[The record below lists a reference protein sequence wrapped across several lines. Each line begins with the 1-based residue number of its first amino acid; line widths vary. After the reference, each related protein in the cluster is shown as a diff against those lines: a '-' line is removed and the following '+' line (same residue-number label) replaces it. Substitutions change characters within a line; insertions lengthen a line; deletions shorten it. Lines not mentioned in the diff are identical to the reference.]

1 LLLIRFAGSTITVIT
16 QTAQALKSLRD
27 ESFRCALYDDDA
39 ALWQVLGT
47 APLQTNHDIGWSA
60 RVRPTDLPAL
70 MNEIAKL
77 ESDDAWHS
85 SVRWHA
91 SAGDG
96 RVRVM
101 ARSPLYHQE
110 AARAL
115 AGFRQT
121 AEDCGGRLFVEKAPV
136 EVKREFDAWGNFGS
150 ASELMSRVKQ
160 QMDPGNL
167 LSPGRI

>member
-1 LLLIRFAGSTITVIT
+1 V
-16 QTAQALKSLRD
+16 D
-27 ESFRCALYDDDA
+27 
-39 ALWQVLGT
+39 
-47 APLQTNHDIGWSA
+47 
-60 RVRPTDLPAL
+60 
-70 MNEIAKL
+70 EIAKL

-115 AGFRQT
+115 EGFRQT
-121 AEDCGGRLFVEKAPV
+121 AEDRGGSLAVEKAPV
-136 EVKREFDAWGNFGS
+136 EVKREFDAWGKFGS
-150 ASELMSRVKQ
+150 VSELMRRVKQ
-160 QMDPGNL
+160 QMDPENL
-167 LSPGRI
+167 LSPGRL